1 MPQIIRADKDQ
12 FNGVLEVTILQS
24 DYEQDYQ
31 KALNKY
37 RNEAQFKGFRKG
49 KTPMG
54 MIKKLYGP
62 NLLAESVT
70 GKLQAEVDK
79 YLKEEK
85 PSIIGYPIE
94 AENQEKMDFDPNN
107 LKDYS
112 FKFEMGLLPEF
123 ELKGAKPED
132 QYDFHEV
139 EVTTQMVDQQ
149 WEDSL
154 MSIAQPQS
162 VDGPIIEKDYIKLS
176 ATQLEGDQPLTH
188 DFSLLVDDALTEE
201 TKSTLLGK
209 DKGFTFESSIYQLE
223 KEATPQIVHKY
234 FLGLEDGAELEGT
247 ENFKLEILEITRRIQ
262 PEPSQEIFD
271 QLFGKDE
278 VDSVEKAKE
287 KIKEFI
293 EKHRLEEATI
303 LFYNQIQ
310 EVLEKENKFPLP
322 EDFIKKFLPLTNED
336 ITEENIATDYD
347 KYADSIRWSII
358 KERLLEQHEI
368 KVENSEILQHIRGKI
383 RQMLGNSPG
392 MGPEFID
399 GLTQRM
405 VQDKAQVQEA
415 ISGIQTDKL
424 AKALR
429 DTVQLDKKKVSSEE
443 FQKIIEESTKKLKE
457 QQA

>member
-1 MPQIIRADKDQ
+1 MPQITRADLDE
-12 FNGVLEVTILQS
+12 FNGVLEVTIHQS

-62 NLLAESVT
+62 NLLVESVT
-70 GKLQAEVDK
+70 GKLQAEIDK

-85 PSIIGYPIE
+85 PAIIGYPIE
-94 AENQEKMDFDPNN
+94 AENQEKIDFDPNN

-123 ELKGAKPED
+123 ELKGAQPED
-132 QYDFHEV
+132 TYDFYEV
-139 EVTTQMVDQQ
+139 KVTDQMVDQQ

-154 MSIAQPQS
+154 NSIAQPQT
-162 VDGPIIEKDYIKLS
+162 VEGPIIEKDYIKLS
-176 ATQLEGDQPLTH
+176 ASQKEGETPLTH
-188 DFSLLVDDALTEE
+188 TFSLLVDDALTEE

-209 DKGFTFESSIYQLE
+209 NKGFSFESSIYQLE
-223 KEATPQIVHKY
+223 KEATPQVVHKY

-247 ENFKLEILEITRRIQ
+247 EHFQLEIVEITRRIK
-262 PEPSQEIFD
+262 PEPTQETFD

-278 VDSVEKAKE
+278 VDSVENAKI

-293 EKHRLEEATI
+293 ENHRFEEATI

-322 EDFIKKFLPLTNED
+322 DAFIRKFLPLTNED
-336 ITEENIATDYD
+336 ITEENIESDYE
-347 KYADSIRWSII
+347 KYADSIRWSIV
-358 KERLLEQHEI
+358 KERLLEKHEI

-392 MGPEFID
+392 MGADFID
-399 GLTQRM
+399 NLTQRM

-415 ISGIQTDKL
+415 ISGVQTDKL

-429 DTVQLDKKKVSSEE
+429 DTVKLKKKKVSSEE

-457 QQA
+457 QQS

>member
-1 MPQIIRADKDQ
+1 MPQITRADQDE
-12 FNGVLEVTILQS
+12 FNGVLEVTILQT

-70 GKLQAEVDK
+70 GKLQAEIDK

-94 AENQEKMDFDPNN
+94 AENQNKLDFDPNN

-139 EVTTQMVDQQ
+139 EVTDPMVDQQ
-149 WEDSL
+149 WEDTL
-154 MSIAQPQS
+154 NSIAKSQI
-162 VDGPIIEKDYIKLS
+162 VDGPIVEKDYIKLS
-176 ATQLEGDQPLTH
+176 ATQLQEDQPLTH
-188 DFSLLVDDALTEE
+188 TFSLLVDDALTEN
-201 TKSTLLGK
+201 TKSSLLGK
-209 DKGFTFESSIYQLE
+209 DKEFTFESSIYQLE

-247 ENFKLEILEITRRIQ
+247 EHFQLKVLEITRRIK

-278 VDSVEKAKE
+278 VDSVEAAKS
-287 KIKEFI
+287 KIREFI
-293 EKHRLEEATI
+293 EKHRFEESTV

-322 EDFIKKFLPLTNED
+322 DAFIKKFLPLTNED
-336 ITEENIATDYD
+336 ITEENIETDYD

-358 KERLLEQHEI
+358 KERLLRQHEI
-368 KVENSEILQHIRGKI
+368 KVENEEILQHIRGKI

-392 MGPEFID
+392 MGADFID
-399 GLTQRM
+399 NLTQRM

-415 ISGIQTDKL
+415 ISGVQTDKL

-429 DTVQLDKKKVSSEE
+429 DTVQLKKKQVSSEE
-443 FQKIIEESTKKLKE
+443 FQKIIEETTKKLQE
-457 QQA
+457 LES